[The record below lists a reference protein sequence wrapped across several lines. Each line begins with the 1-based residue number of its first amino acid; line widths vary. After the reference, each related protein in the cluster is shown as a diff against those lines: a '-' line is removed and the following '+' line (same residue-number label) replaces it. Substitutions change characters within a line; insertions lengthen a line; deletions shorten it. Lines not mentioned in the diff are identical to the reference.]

1 MNKSTI
7 LAYQKHFSS
16 RLSRRFPP
24 FLAVRGGQTEREP
37 TCLNVKL
44 HAARFRV
51 CVSLAAH
58 IGGAALRRWQAA
70 SSRQCCGCKMDKG
83 IFLVK
88 SYISGLF
95 LFGKVWQELNT
106 VPWQTPCS
114 KIYCIRAFFCSSLR
128 SRNNF
133 SPICLPDSSISKTA
147 NVPSHHHLRILIN
160 LLIRV
165 QFLLSMDYLHNR

>member
-58 IGGAALRRWQAA
+58 MGVLLGGLLCVGGKPLLQGGVVGA
-70 SSRQCCGCKMDKG
+70 KMDKG

-88 SYISGLF
+88 PNVDGLF
-95 LFGKVWQELNT
+95 LLGLLLLLLLFPLSAFLFHIASIVGRVVIFVIT
-106 VPWQTPCS
+106 VLKSTRTW
-114 KIYCIRAFFCSSLR
+114 SS
-128 SRNNF
+128 N
-133 SPICLPDSSISKTA
+133 
-147 NVPSHHHLRILIN
+147 H
-160 LLIRV
+160 
-165 QFLLSMDYLHNR
+165 

>member
-24 FLAVRGGQTEREP
+24 FLAVWGGQTEREP

-58 IGGAALRRWQAA
+58 MGVLCVGGKPLLQGGVVGA
-70 SSRQCCGCKMDKG
+70 KMDKG

-88 SYISGLF
+88 PNVDGLF
-95 LFGKVWQELNT
+95 LLGLLLLLLLFPLSAFLFHIASIVGRVVIFVIT
-106 VPWQTPCS
+106 VLKSTRTW
-114 KIYCIRAFFCSSLR
+114 SS
-128 SRNNF
+128 N
-133 SPICLPDSSISKTA
+133 
-147 NVPSHHHLRILIN
+147 H
-160 LLIRV
+160 
-165 QFLLSMDYLHNR
+165 